1 MCIQDKRMKKAK
13 IIKIGGSTY
22 EDALFRVNTRRED
35 GTPDQCTLVKNLDTV
50 ELSENPQENHFFTAY
65 IKKDSYKEHAGE
77 IPTI

>member
-1 MCIQDKRMKKAK
+1 MKKAK

-35 GTPDQCTLVKNLDTV
+35 GTPDQCTLVKDPDTV
-50 ELSENPQENHFFTAY
+50 ELSENEDENCFFSAY
-65 IKKDSYKEHAGE
+65 ILKIDHTKDAGK